1 MRYFWQNLR
10 WLLAGSKSSSPGGKT
25 SRSGSKSSRQ
35 AGPVDSATTAG
46 TAGMADGSLR
56 IPRHLA
62 VIMDGNGR
70 WAQNRG
76 LPRQAGHRAGAENL
90 KALCR
95 MCGQRGIEYL
105 TVYAFSTEN
114 WNRPDDEVHALMNL
128 FVEFFRRYD
137 AELAAEGIR
146 LRFSGDLKVLPENIQ
161 AIIAEGEANSVNRDK
176 MQLIVAFNYG
186 GRREI
191 VQACQ
196 KLAEEVRRGELAPD
210 AIDEAAIN
218 RSLYLPD
225 VPDPDLIIRPSGEMR
240 LSNFL
245 LWECAYAEFWYADVL
260 WPDFS
265 DDHLEQALLA
275 YTDRNR
281 RFGGVNPV

>member
-1 MRYFWQNLR
+1 MRFSWSTLAA
-10 WLLAGSKSSSPGGKT
+10 LLPVRK
-25 SRSGSKSSRQ
+25 RRQ
-35 AGPVDSATTAG
+35 VLPWTNPDKL
-46 TAGMADGSLR
+46 SLK

-70 WAQNRG
+70 WAQQRG

-95 MCGQRGIEYL
+95 MCSQRGIQFL

-128 FVEFFRRYD
+128 FVEFFHRYE

-146 LRFSGDLKVLPENIQ
+146 IRFSGDLAALPEHIQ
-161 AIIAEGEANSVNRDK
+161 TIIAENETHSAGRDK

-191 VQACQ
+191 VQACRQLAQ
-196 KLAEEVRRGELAPD
+196 KAAAGELDPAEIEESD
-210 AIDEAAIN
+210 IQQA
-218 RSLYLPD
+218 LYLPD
-225 VPDPDLIIRPSGEMR
+225 IPDPDLIIRPSGEMR

-245 LWECAYAEFWYADVL
+245 LWQCAYAEFWFSDVL

-265 DDHLEQALLA
+265 DEHLDQALIA
-275 YTDRNR
+275 FTERDR
-281 RFGGVNPV
+281 RFGGVKPK

>member
-1 MRYFWQNLR
+1 MGFIKTLHA
-10 WLLAGSKSSSPGGKT
+10 WLTGARSARGS
-25 SRSGSKSSRQ
+25 
-35 AGPVDSATTAG
+35 GPATPVNRTGDALDLEG
-46 TAGMADGSLR
+46 PEGFA

-70 WAQNRG
+70 WARGRG

-95 MCGQRGIEYL
+95 MCGQRGISYL

-114 WNRPDDEVHALMNL
+114 WTRPDDEVRALMGL
-128 FVEFFRRYD
+128 FTEFFRRYD

-146 LRFSGDLKVLPENIQ
+146 LRFAGDLEALPAEIR
-161 AIIAEGEANSVNRDK
+161 AIIDESEKQAAARDR

-191 VQACQ
+191 VQACR
-196 KLAEEVRRGELAPD
+196 KLAHQVRIGTLEPD
-210 AIDEAAIN
+210 QIDEDTL
-218 RSLYLPD
+218 RESLYLPD

-245 LWECAYAEFWYADVL
+245 LWQCAYAEFWFSDVL
-260 WPDFS
+260 WPDFAES
-265 DDHLEQALLA
+265 HLDQAIAA
-275 YTDRNR
+275 YNHRDR
-281 RFGGVNPV
+281 RFGGVKPS